1 MTTNQSLNVND
12 RTLKCSGPNT
22 DMTNVVDARANF
34 KARALIATV
43 EGKLTNEDLEKYD
56 VYCEWYEDDVDNIEI
71 WLRDR
76 TDDSRIG
83 PLDLNMFQQLN

>member
-1 MTTNQSLNVND
+1 MTTNQSLNDTVN
-12 RTLKCSGPNT
+12 SGPNT

-56 VYCEWYEDDVDNIEI
+56 VYCEWYEDDDDNIEI

-76 TDDSRIG
+76 TDDSRTG
-83 PLDLNMFQQLN
+83 PLDIGMFQQLH

>member
-43 EGKLTNEDLEKYD
+43 EGKLTNKDLEKYD

>member
-1 MTTNQSLNVND
+1 
-12 RTLKCSGPNT
+12 
-22 DMTNVVDARANF
+22 MTNVVDARANF

-43 EGKLTNEDLEKYD
+43 EGKLTNKDLEKYN

>member
-1 MTTNQSLNVND
+1 MTTNQSLNGND
-12 RTLKCSGPNT
+12 ILIGCGPNT

-43 EGKLTNEDLEKYD
+43 EGKLTNKDLEKYD

>member
-56 VYCEWYEDDVDNIEI
+56 VYCEWYEDDVE
-71 WLRDR
+71 LL
-76 TDDSRIG
+76 DSTYA
-83 PLDLNMFQQLN
+83 MTMH

>member
-1 MTTNQSLNVND
+1 MTTNQSLNDTVN
-12 RTLKCSGPNT
+12 SGPNT

-56 VYCEWYEDDVDNIEI
+56 VYCEWYEDDDDNIEI

-76 TDDSRIG
+76 TDDSRTG
-83 PLDLNMFQQLN
+83 PLDIGMFRTLN

>member
-1 MTTNQSLNVND
+1 
-12 RTLKCSGPNT
+12 
-22 DMTNVVDARANF
+22 MTNVVDAQANF

-83 PLDLNMFQQLN
+83 PLDIGMFRTLN

>member
-12 RTLKCSGPNT
+12 TVNSGPNT

-76 TDDSRIG
+76 TDDSRTG
-83 PLDLNMFQQLN
+83 PLDIGMFRTLN

>member
-1 MTTNQSLNVND
+1 MTANQSLNVND

-43 EGKLTNEDLEKYD
+43 EGKLTNKDLEKYD

>member
-1 MTTNQSLNVND
+1 MRQGQSSNEIM
-12 RTLKCSGPNT
+12 SGSNIK
-22 DMTNVVDARANF
+22 DNVVDARANF

-56 VYCEWYEDDVDNIEI
+56 VYCEWYEHDADNIEI

-76 TDDSRIG
+76 TDDSRTG
-83 PLDLNMFQQLN
+83 PLDIGMFQQLH

>member
-43 EGKLTNEDLEKYD
+43 EGKLTNKDLEKYD
-56 VYCEWYEDDVDNIEI
+56 VYCEWYEDDADNIEI

-76 TDDSRIG
+76 TDDSRTG

>member
-43 EGKLTNEDLEKYD
+43 EGKLTNKDLEKYD
-56 VYCEWYEDDVDNIEI
+56 LYCEWYEDDVDNIEI

>member
-12 RTLKCSGPNT
+12 TVNSGPNT
-22 DMTNVVDARANF
+22 DMTNVVDMGWY
-34 KARALIATV
+34 KQSRALIATV

-76 TDDSRIG
+76 TDDSRTG
-83 PLDLNMFQQLN
+83 PLDIGMFRTLN

>member
-1 MTTNQSLNVND
+1 MRQGHSSNEIM
-12 RTLKCSGPNT
+12 SGSNIK
-22 DMTNVVDARANF
+22 DNVVDARANF

-56 VYCEWYEDDVDNIEI
+56 VYCEWYEDDADNIEI

-76 TDDSRIG
+76 TDDSRTG
-83 PLDLNMFQQLN
+83 PLDIGMFQQLH

>member
-1 MTTNQSLNVND
+1 MTTNQSLNGND
-12 RTLKCSGPNT
+12 ILNSGPNT

-43 EGKLTNEDLEKYD
+43 EGKLNNEDLEKYD
-56 VYCEWYEDDVDNIEI
+56 VYCEWYEDDADNIEI

-76 TDDSRIG
+76 TDDYRTG

>member
-76 TDDSRIG
+76 TDDSRTG
-83 PLDLNMFQQLN
+83 PLDIGMFRTLN

>member
-1 MTTNQSLNVND
+1 MRQGQSSNEIM
-12 RTLKCSGPNT
+12 SGSNIK
-22 DMTNVVDARANF
+22 DNVVDARANF

-56 VYCEWYEDDVDNIEI
+56 VYCEWYEDDADNIEI

-76 TDDSRIG
+76 TDDSRTG
-83 PLDLNMFQQLN
+83 PLDLGMFRTLN

>member
-12 RTLKCSGPNT
+12 RTQKCSGPNT

-43 EGKLTNEDLEKYD
+43 EGKLTNKDLEKYN

>member
-43 EGKLTNEDLEKYD
+43 EGKLTNKDLEKYN

>member
-43 EGKLTNEDLEKYD
+43 EGKLTNKDLEKYD

-76 TDDSRIG
+76 TDDSRTG

>member
-1 MTTNQSLNVND
+1 MTANQSLNGND
-12 RTLKCSGPNT
+12 ILKCSGPNT

-43 EGKLTNEDLEKYD
+43 EGKLTNKDLEKYD

>member
-1 MTTNQSLNVND
+1 MTANQSLNGND

-43 EGKLTNEDLEKYD
+43 EGKLTPEDLEKYD

>member
-83 PLDLNMFQQLN
+83 PLDIGMFRTLN

>member
-12 RTLKCSGPNT
+12 RILKCSGPNT

-43 EGKLTNEDLEKYD
+43 EGKLTNKDLEKYD

>member
-12 RTLKCSGPNT
+12 RILKCSGPNT

-43 EGKLTNEDLEKYD
+43 EGKLTPEDLEKYD

>member
-43 EGKLTNEDLEKYD
+43 EGKLTNKDLEKYD
-56 VYCEWYEDDVDNIEI
+56 VYCEWYEDDADNIEI

>member
-1 MTTNQSLNVND
+1 MRQGQSSNEIM
-12 RTLKCSGPNT
+12 SGSNIK
-22 DMTNVVDARANF
+22 DNVVDARANF

-76 TDDSRIG
+76 TDDSRTG
-83 PLDLNMFQQLN
+83 PLDIGMFQQLH

>member
-12 RTLKCSGPNT
+12 RTQKCSGPNT